1 MSSFAAGASYRVFAA
16 QGGQV
21 VVVSRSV
28 CQMQEAGA
36 SAVGRGTRCWLRAP
50 QWADPFKASVMCWK
64 QFKNAREVLAKQKS
78 QLAFPK
84 EAVRD

>member
-1 MSSFAAGASYRVFAA
+1 
-16 QGGQV
+16 
-21 VVVSRSV
+21 
-28 CQMQEAGA
+28 
-36 SAVGRGTRCWLRAP
+36 
-50 QWADPFKASVMCWK
+50 MCWK